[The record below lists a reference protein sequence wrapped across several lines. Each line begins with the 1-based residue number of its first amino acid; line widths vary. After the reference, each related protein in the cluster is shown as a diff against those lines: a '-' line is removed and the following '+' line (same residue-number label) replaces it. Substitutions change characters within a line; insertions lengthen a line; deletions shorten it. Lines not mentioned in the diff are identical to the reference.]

1 MSDAEIR
8 LNLISMPCWTYKEI
22 MAYTNTNSKT
32 TAIKIKN
39 RATNLFGGK
48 VPYGSQYV
56 KTDSVLQL
64 FGSSREEEL
73 KLLKELLNE
82 EELQKVNPNR

>member
-1 MSDAEIR
+1 MEVKKRIELVA
-8 LNLISMPCWTYKEI
+8 MPCWTYKEI
-22 MAYTNTNSKT
+22 MQYADIDSKT

-56 KTDSVLQL
+56 KTDSV
-64 FGSSREEEL
+64 
-73 KLLKELLNE
+73 
-82 EELQKVNPNR
+82 